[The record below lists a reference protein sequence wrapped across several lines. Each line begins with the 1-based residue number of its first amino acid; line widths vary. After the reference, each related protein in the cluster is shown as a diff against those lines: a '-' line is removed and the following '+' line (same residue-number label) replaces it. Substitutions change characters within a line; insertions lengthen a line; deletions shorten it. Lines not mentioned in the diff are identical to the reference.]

1 MTELSCEIPTA
12 PGSRPMVGHLLP
24 FLKQPF
30 AFLAQLPEHGD
41 LVKIRLGPKAAVV
54 ICDPGLTRKV
64 LIDDRTFDKGG
75 LFLEREREW
84 LGESVAT
91 CTHSKHRHK
100 RRLAQPAFHP
110 KRIAGYAH
118 TMTTQIASVVD
129 GWHSGQVLDVCPE
142 MFTITSRVFGATMFS
157 STLSPMALQEVV
169 SDLTATFEGT
179 FQRTLLPDAISRLPL
194 PGTRRYNHANLRLR
208 QTMNGIIADRRAT
221 GVDSG
226 DLLSALLTVHYRD
239 SDLPGTSDADVSD
252 AVVTFFVAGTETT
265 SSALAWVLYL
275 LAQQPDIEEELHAEI
290 DTVLSGRAPDHSD
303 LEQLEVANRI
313 VTETLRLYP
322 PAWFFTRKVTAGV
335 RLGQY
340 DLPAGSTIAVSPY
353 LIHRRP
359 DLYEEPDRFDPD
371 RWLPERAASSPGALL
386 PFGGGAR
393 KCIGEAFGMTEV
405 VLALVT
411 IASRW
416 RLQTIRGTRIRP
428 PLSVSL
434 LPGGLHLRLID
445 RRAGRNR
452 LQE

>member
-12 PGSRPMVGHLLP
+12 PGARPVVGHLLP

-30 AFLAQLPEHGD
+30 TFLAQLPEHGD

-110 KRIAGYAH
+110 RRLADYAH

-142 MFTITSRVFGATMFS
+142 MFTITSRVFGAAMFS
-157 STLSPMALQEVV
+157 STLPAGVLYEVIG
-169 SDLTATFEGT
+169 DLTATFDGT
-179 FQRTLLPDAISRLPL
+179 FQRTLLPDVISRLPI
-194 PGTRRYNHANLRLR
+194 PSTRRYNHANRRLR
-208 QTMNGIIADRRAT
+208 KTMNGIIADRRAS
-221 GVDSG
+221 GIDNG
-226 DLLSALLTVHYRD
+226 DLLSALMAAHDRE
-239 SDLPGTSDADVSD
+239 SDARSSIDDDVSD

-265 SSALAWVLYL
+265 SSALAWVLCV
-275 LAQQPDIEEELHAEI
+275 LAQHPDIEAQLHAEV
-290 DTVLSGRAPDHSD
+290 DAVLSGRQPEYSD
-303 LEQLEVANRI
+303 LERLQVASRI

-322 PAWFFTRKVTAGV
+322 PAWFFTRTVTAGV
-335 RLGQY
+335 GLGPY
-340 DLPAGSTIAVSPY
+340 DLPVGSTVALSPY
-353 LIHRRP
+353 LIHRRA
-359 DLYEEPDRFDPD
+359 DLYDEPDRFDPD
-371 RWLPERAASSPGALL
+371 RWLPERAASPPGSLL

-405 VLALVT
+405 VLALVI

-416 RLQTIRGTRIRP
+416 RLQTIPGLRIRP

-434 LPGGLHLRLID
+434 VPGGLHLRVLD
-445 RRAGRNR
+445 RRAGR
-452 LQE
+452 

>member
-1 MTELSCEIPTA
+1 MTGLSYEIPTA
-12 PGSRPMVGHLLP
+12 PGARPVVGHLLP

-41 LVKIRLGPKAAVV
+41 VVKIRLGPKVAVV

-64 LIDDRTFDKGG
+64 LVDDRTFDKGG

-110 KRIAGYAH
+110 KRIAGYAR

-157 STLSPMALQEVV
+157 STLSAGALQEVIG
-169 SDLTATFEGT
+169 DLTATFDGT
-179 FQRTLLPDAISRLPL
+179 FQRTLLPDAISRLPI
-194 PGTRRYNHANLRLR
+194 PSTRRYNHANRRLR
-208 QTMNGIIADRRAT
+208 KTMNGIIADRRAS
-221 GVDSG
+221 GIDNG
-226 DLLSALLTVHYRD
+226 DLLSALLAVHD
-239 SDLPGTSDADVSD
+239 NESDAHGAIDGDVSD

-275 LAQQPDIEEELHAEI
+275 LAQHPDIEAQLHAEI
-290 DTVLSGRAPDHSD
+290 DTVLSGRQPDYSD
-303 LEQLEVANRI
+303 LDRLTVASRI

-322 PAWFFTRKVTAGV
+322 PAWFFTRTVTAGV
-335 RLGQY
+335 GLGPY
-340 DLPAGSTIAVSPY
+340 DLPAGSTVALSPY
-353 LIHRRP
+353 LIHRRA
-359 DLYEEPDRFDPD
+359 DLYDDPDRFDPD
-371 RWLPERAASSPGALL
+371 RWLPERAASSPEALL

-393 KCIGEAFGMTEV
+393 KCIGEAFGMIEV

-416 RLQTIRGTRIRP
+416 RLQTIPGLRIHP

-434 LPGGLHLRLID
+434 VPGGLHLRLID
-445 RRAGRNR
+445 RRAGR
-452 LQE
+452 